1 MIFLAH
7 AGNGPVYLGIMIMR
21 KPSHPLPFLPTH
33 LFVGSVLLFAS
44 QFAVLTPATA
54 SESYLRLDCEFSKF
68 RNTGYAKEFARTWIA
83 PTQTHIFEENAVT
96 YDSAGISFRRNSGK
110 INKRDT
116 KRIE

>member
-1 MIFLAH
+1 
-7 AGNGPVYLGIMIMR
+7 MR

-68 RNTGYAKEFARTWIA
+68 RNTGCAEEFARTWIA
-83 PTQTHIFEENAVT
+83 PTRTHIFEENTFA
-96 YDSAGISFRRNSGK
+96 YDSAGIFFHRNPGK
-110 INKRDT
+110 ISKRNT
-116 KRIE
+116 KCIEWS